1 MRTYTGKQNVAPGL
15 YLDLKRRTIVHLDKE
30 EALPGEAGDR
40 FYRVPMLVMLAAAPL
55 LGLAFVI
62 FLPLVGFV
70 MMARLVGDKLRHAIN
85 RAFAL
90 AVRIVRER
98 HAR

>member
-1 MRTYTGKQNVAPGL
+1 MTTYTGKQHVAPGL
-15 YLDLKRRTIVHLDKE
+15 YLNVRRRTIVHIEKE
-30 EALPGEAGDR
+30 GPLPGGPRHR

-55 LGLAFVI
+55 LGLVFVI
-62 FLPLVGFV
+62 FLPLAGFV

-85 RAFAL
+85 RAFAS